1 MHYYHNHLGR
11 DHSSSSMIQPGSKYA
26 KYRYFSCRSIYSL
39 AKELQLGD
47 KSTRAPYVRYLL
59 SQPRGTMPGEWTKA
73 GQEFLAEV
81 LGNGELP
88 PYEDTWR
95 THYATE
101 WIEGC
106 SGSDNNNID
115 ENGTKDNGGDVNDKD
130 DAWFE
135 RAAFWLASSRDEDTL
150 MIPVYD
156 MANHSNDPDKLNT
169 LSYKPEAAGGAF
181 RFVASKTIPPGGQIY
196 NSYNRCNQCSNVPES
211 DCETFSFHRTPD
223 LFVHFGFVEDY
234 PQNWEFDPA
243 HSQEDSSDDD
253 DTEFEFCLH
262 KNPESGE
269 LDAFWDEDDA
279 PDARDAKWLKK
290 QLIRLQR
297 LSDKKHILE
306 DQFVK
311 KLDDNYDSITS
322 DKMTQWEWESIW
334 RYHQALV
341 GAINAAIHSVWAND
355 NNGGEL

>member
-1 MHYYHNHLGR
+1 
-11 DHSSSSMIQPGSKYA
+11 MIHPGGKYA
-26 KYRYFSCRSIYSL
+26 KYRFFSCRSIYSL
-39 AKELQLGD
+39 AKELQLGE

-59 SQPRGTMPGEWTKA
+59 SQQRGTMPGEWTKA
-73 GQEFLAEV
+73 GQEFFANV
-81 LGNGELP
+81 LGHGDLP

-95 THYATE
+95 TQYATE

-106 SGSDNNNID
+106 SGSDNID
-115 ENGTKDNGGDVNDKD
+115 DPGDDHQHPDDD
-130 DAWFE
+130 DAGFE

-181 RFVASKTIPPGGQIY
+181 RFVASKTIPPGNQIY
-196 NSYNRCNQCSNVPES
+196 NSYNRCNQCSHVPES

-243 HSQEDSSDDD
+243 HQSGEDSSDDD

-262 KNPESGE
+262 RNSESGE
-269 LDAFWDEDDA
+269 LDAYWDEDNA
-279 PDARDAKWLKK
+279 LDARDVRWLRK
-290 QLIRLQR
+290 QLNRLQS
-297 LSDKKHILE
+297 LSDNKDTLDE
-306 DQFVK
+306 QLVR
-311 KLDDNYDSITS
+311 KLDSKDDTAS
-322 DKMTQWEWESIW
+322 DKMTRSEWDSIW
-334 RYHQALV
+334 RYHQGLVQAL
-341 GAINAAIHSVWAND
+341 NAAIYSVSAED
-355 NNGGEL
+355 RNGGEL